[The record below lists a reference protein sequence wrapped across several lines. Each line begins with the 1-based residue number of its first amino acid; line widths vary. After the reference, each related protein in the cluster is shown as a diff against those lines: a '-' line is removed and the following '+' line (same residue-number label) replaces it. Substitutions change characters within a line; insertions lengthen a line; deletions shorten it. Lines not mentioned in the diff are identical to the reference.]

1 LTQFFSEQKI
11 VMLTRTRTLTGEG
24 YNRRRV
30 VTELLE
36 ILEKNMWNLSN
47 QQNAFNHAMAVKHN
61 YRNSTPNT
69 INLNNNAQNSAT
81 RALRRLVQQN
91 NRTWTIPPTSNMY
104 LYNTNNEASGANSNN
119 NRPSTVR
126 RQGRSVI
133 KKIVPKRH

>member
-1 LTQFFSEQKI
+1 
-11 VMLTRTRTLTGEG
+11 MLTRTRTLTGEG

-47 QQNAFNHAMAVKHN
+47 QQNAFNHAMAVEEN
-61 YRNSTPNT
+61 YRASTPNT
-69 INLNNNAQNSAT
+69 TNLNNIAQNSANL
-81 RALRRLVQQN
+81 ALRRLVRQY

-104 LYNTNNEASGANSNN
+104 LNTNNEGGGFSSNEASGANSNN